1 MEIKF
6 LSKNYKIS
14 NNFKDIMEKKLSKL
28 DRYFKKGCS
37 AKVNCIEENGQQKL
51 EVTINAAGMFLRS
64 EVVSDNMYNNI
75 DIALPKMERQIV
87 KNNKKYKNKF
97 ADKLLSDALEFLE
110 EEPTNE
116 TYKVVKK
123 KTFELDP
130 MSVEDAEAYM
140 EAVGHSF
147 YVFLNAETGEI
158 NVLYKRNDG
167 NLGLIEA
174 IK

>member
-75 DIALPKMERQIV
+75 DIALPKIERQII
-87 KNNKKYKNKF
+87 KC
-97 ADKLLSDALEFLE
+97 S
-110 EEPTNE
+110 
-116 TYKVVKK
+116 
-123 KTFELDP
+123 
-130 MSVEDAEAYM
+130 
-140 EAVGHSF
+140 
-147 YVFLNAETGEI
+147 
-158 NVLYKRNDG
+158 KR
-167 NLGLIEA
+167 E
-174 IK
+174 

>member
-1 MEIKF
+1 MEIKY

-75 DIALPKMERQIV
+75 DIALPKIERQIV
-87 KNNKKYKNKF
+87 KNTGKYKNKF
-97 ADKLLSDALEFLE
+97 SRDLTMPFEFLT
-110 EEPTNE
+110 EEPVFAPV
-116 TYKVVKK
+116 KVLKK
-123 KTFELDP
+123 KKFKIEPLT
-130 MSVEDAEAYM
+130 VEDAENYM
-140 EAVGHSF
+140 EALGHSF
-147 YVFLNAETGEI
+147 YIFLNVKTGQV
-158 NVLYKRNDG
+158 NVIYKRNDG
-167 NLGLIEA
+167 NAGLIEVEY
-174 IK
+174 